1 MPSTIVINS
10 NNVVQDGNNNQLIY
24 NFPNSVLFTEHEIA
38 VQSINMYYCWQ
49 NINAYP
55 LQNNTFQYT
64 WNGADVVLN
73 YTVVIPNGLY
83 NISDINAY
91 LQSQMIANGT
101 YLINSSGQYVYYL
114 EMLLNPSSYAVQING
129 FLVPATLPSGW
140 SLPSNFPT
148 GSLQGTFAPNF
159 VIPTSSK
166 FNLIVGFPTG
176 YTVVAGGILDTSPSA
191 YSVLSTT
198 TPQIQPNPNVFV
210 SSSNILNKYSIQN
223 SILYN
228 VASNVGFGSL
238 ISITPPQFAWN
249 KLINGT
255 YNQLRIQ
262 FLGSD
267 YSPIKLLDP
276 NITIVLVIRD
286 LKTIIPKSIREKNP
300 QGQKTLRG

>member
-1 MPSTIVINS
+1 MPSTIVLNT
-10 NNVVQDGNNNQLIY
+10 NNVTQDGNNNELIY
-24 NFPNSVLFTEHEIA
+24 NFPNSVLFTEHQIA

-49 NINAYP
+49 NINALP
-55 LQNNTFQYT
+55 FQNNTFQYT
-64 WNGADVVLN
+64 WNGSNTNLTF
-73 YTVVIPNGLY
+73 TVVIPNGLY
-83 NISDINAY
+83 QISDINAY

-114 EMLLNPSSYAVQING
+114 EMVLNPSSYAVQING
-129 FLVPATLPSGW
+129 FLVPSSLPTGW

-159 VIPTSSK
+159 LIPTSSK
-166 FNLIVGFPTG
+166 FNQIIGFPQG
-176 YTVVAGGILDTSPSA
+176 YSVVTSNTSPTV
-191 YSVLSTT
+191 YSVISTVA
-198 TPQIQPNPNVFV
+198 PQVQPNPSIFI
-210 SSSNILNKYSIQN
+210 SSSNIMNPYAIPN

-228 VASNVGFGSL
+228 VSPNVGFGSL
-238 ISITPPQFAWN
+238 ITITPPQFAWN

-255 YNQLRIQ
+255 YNQFKIK

-286 LKTIIPKSIREKNP
+286 LKTVIPKSIREKNP
-300 QGQKTLRG
+300 QGQKTLRA